1 MISRVIFVID
11 AVTFEIVTA
20 FLIYLFFDTNFLKG
34 VSAPLKVK
42 QRFLHIFALITIVR
56 RRWVG
61 KSHTFMLKS
70 VLWPFF

>member
-34 VSAPLKVK
+34 VSAPIMMPINNVLKINNK
-42 QRFLHIFALITIVR
+42 RGIA
-56 RRWVG
+56 
-61 KSHTFMLKS
+61 KSQNKKVT
-70 VLWPFF
+70 